1 MKKTFVRLMAF
12 FAPMVPLTLSAQTY
26 SQPIPD
32 NITEIRVEDNARVVV
47 TEGADATI
55 ASATNERVATVKG
68 SRMLVSDNVNATI
81 TLPAGRPFTV
91 VAEDHSQVVFQGS
104 FGKSPSFTVRSEDYA
119 SVSFS
124 GSRADTLRTTDLNLR
139 ADDYSRINSDI
150 VISSL
155 NFNFQAND
163 YAAINLA
170 CKNKHHSSGTG
181 TIHINDKATIDFN
194 ICSGDTTT
202 PFDATSTHL
211 IPVKPQSA
219 TTRKPSFW
227 QRRDVALNFAWGFHN
242 WGSEPLGG
250 FSGVDGPANVRT
262 SFNHIHLSVDFPLV
276 GTPHTGLYIGLGL
289 DWDKYKFTTPE
300 VTFDPASAA
309 FAQGTTQDCS
319 SRLLTRYVVVPLTL
333 RFDLWHDW
341 HLSLA
346 ALPGIHWSGSHTGL
360 RREYETSDREEL
372 QKDQTVNQH
381 INPYKLDLRAELRF
395 NVVGIYVQV
404 STLSLF
410 RNDAEPLYPV
420 KFGIIL

>member
-12 FAPMVPLTLSAQTY
+12 FAPMVPLTLAAQTY

-32 NITEIRVEDNARVVV
+32 NITEIRVEDNARVMV

-119 SVSFS
+119 SVTFS

-202 PFDATSTHL
+202 PFDATATHL
-211 IPVKPQSA
+211 VPVKAQSG
-219 TTRKPSFW
+219 TSRKPSFW
-227 QRRDVALNFAWGFHN
+227 RRRDVALNFAWGFHN

-276 GTPHTGLYIGLGL
+276 GTRHTGLYIGLGL

-300 VTFDPASAA
+300 ITFDPASAT
-309 FAQGTTQDCS
+309 FDQGTTQDPCS
-319 SRLLTRYVVVPLTL
+319 SRSSSHATSSYPSPSAST
-333 RFDLWHDW
+333 FSGTTGTSPSPH
-341 HLSLA
+341 SPASTGA
-346 ALPGIHWSGSHTGL
+346 AHTQASAANTKPPTAKNYRKTKPSTSTSTPTNSTSAPPSPMNGSDS
-360 RREYETSDREEL
+360 TS
-372 QKDQTVNQH
+372 KC
-381 INPYKLDLRAELRF
+381 PPA
-395 NVVGIYVQV
+395 
-404 STLSLF
+404 
-410 RNDAEPLYPV
+410 AP
-420 KFGIIL
+420 